1 MKIRWAI
8 FRYRNSL
15 YTMRGIFGQWNLFCS
30 KWDWS
35 FTGLKWRWCILT
47 GNTWS
52 SFQLWLICRSS
63 DRGHLSGSI
72 FWGALQ
78 DLSERYGTIISKHS
92 SGLLFFHWKI
102 VSPYLVCGWGTE
114 HPGLSWGTPDLVFLG
129 HRIHVPPPPG
139 RKSFEMHQPMTEDE
153 REHVT
158 DCKEMTDP

>member
-1 MKIRWAI
+1 MLEAASSCDSFVGAVTGGISAVPFSGVLCKICQ
-8 FRYRNSL
+8 
-15 YTMRGIFGQWNLFCS
+15 RGTVQEL
-30 KWDWS
+30 
-35 FTGLKWRWCILT
+35 
-47 GNTWS
+47 
-52 SFQLWLICRSS
+52 
-63 DRGHLSGSI
+63 
-72 FWGALQ
+72 
-78 DLSERYGTIISKHS
+78 SKHS